1 MRQLTWFVLGALAAS
16 AGWLTLIYLR
26 NEQLLM
32 DVLGGR

>member
-1 MRQLTWFVLGALAAS
+1 MRQLTWFVLGALVAS